1 MNGESATS
9 GADLDALPGKR
20 DDPIQQQQGLGFR
33 FADPALPLLERV
45 MDPDWVLRLCLRRGI
60 WSGSRPRTL
69 EPEYFRH
76 EPGRRA
82 VVGYT
87 ADWGDEYWMGDAE
100 FCVVTEA
107 GAPEPRIYLY
117 PEDPRLPGLREAA
130 SPVDAQRLLARY
142 VGLHPQRLRVRTV
155 RYRATVR
162 AVLRYRLSWP
172 RGQVRNMDIYARA
185 MRPELVERW
194 KRAHAFMSHSEF
206 ILPRAL
212 GIWEEGGIIW
222 IDQIPGE
229 NLRKLIDEERAPD
242 PEVVLAAMAPLWQ
255 RADLSFEGLT
265 TRSVGT
271 ESVLDLLTKVVP
283 EADLRRFG
291 RSFDILREFATS
303 WRPTGPAHNDFY
315 DDQIIMVGER
325 PAIVDFEEAGLGD
338 AMLDVGY
345 FLAHLRWRARNRTP
359 AEPYLDYHRRM
370 RDAAVASFGW
380 QPSDLAVREANALFR
395 LSGNPIR
402 GLHPDGPAR
411 VVRWLEAMQEA
422 LE

>member
-1 MNGESATS
+1 MSTENATS
-9 GADLDALPGKR
+9 GPDLEESPGEAGDKR
-20 DDPIQQQQGLGFR
+20 QDRKGPSFR
-33 FADPALPLLERV
+33 FTDPALPLLERV
-45 MDPDWVLRLCLRRGI
+45 MDSDWVLRLCLKRDI
-60 WSGSRPRTL
+60 WNGYRPSSL
-69 EPEYFRH
+69 EAEYFRH
-76 EPGRRA
+76 EPGKRA

-100 FCVVTEA
+100 FCVLTEA
-107 GAPEPRIYLY
+107 GDPEPRIYLY
-117 PEDPRLPGLREAA
+117 PEDPRLPGLKEAA
-130 SPVDAQRLLARY
+130 SPIEAQGLLARY
-142 VGLHPQRLRVRTV
+142 VGLHPHRLRVRTV

-194 KRAHAFMSHSEF
+194 QRAHAFMSHSEF

-212 GIWEEGGIIW
+212 GLWEEGGIIW

-229 NLRKLIDEERAPD
+229 NLRKLIDQGRAPD
-242 PEVVLAAMAPLWQ
+242 PEVVLAAIAPLWQ

-265 TRSVGT
+265 TRSGST
-271 ESVLDLLTKVVP
+271 ESVLSLLRRAVP
-283 EADLRRFG
+283 EPELRRFD
-291 RSFDILREFATS
+291 RSFQILREFEAS
-303 WRPTGPAHNDFY
+303 WRPSGPAHNDFY
-315 DDQIIMVGER
+315 DDQIIMVGGR

-370 RDAAVASFGW
+370 RDTAVAWFGW

-395 LSGNPIR
+395 LSGNPVR

-411 VVRWLEAMQEA
+411 VVQWLEAMQEA